1 VPDTTLEELLFGW
14 RLPTKGSSQGAQA
27 AGRAWESSK
36 VLDAGEIA
44 MSNGGNISAQQV
56 TRVGTPA
63 GLNSAEKS
71 SLSNLD
77 SLSSGQAGTVR
88 EHVSNSYFERNG
100 FTSMDGKCGAG
111 NCFDGVYIKGDQ
123 VIVNEVKP
131 LNPDGS
137 IKLSGGNNATGL
149 KTQMTDD
156 WIKSRAD
163 ALIDTKDP
171 VKMQTGYMIKDAI
184 KSGNL
189 TTVVSGVNSNGMVIV
204 KVKP

>member
-1 VPDTTLEELLFGW
+1 
-14 RLPTKGSSQGAQA
+14 
-27 AGRAWESSK
+27 

-137 IKLSGGNNATGL
+137 IKLSPAAGSL
-149 KTQMTDD
+149 PTQGTIQ
-156 WIKSRAD
+156 WVESRARE
-163 ALIDTKDP
+163 LIRSGDPEKVKTGNLILAAKD
-171 VKMQTGYMIKDAI
+171 
-184 KSGNL
+184 SGNL
-189 TTVVSGVNSNGMVIV
+189 TTVVSGVNSNSMVIV